1 MILTPTMTGISTP
14 EPLKYAF
21 TLKTSAHS
29 GRSGSGPISIDQ
41 NKWQQWWSIESS
53 SETRAL
59 YIHIPFCRKR
69 CSFCNFFENGAKPS
83 RVTEYVNA
91 LCLQLVEA
99 AATPFITS
107 KPFDT
112 VYIGGGTP
120 TDMQA
125 NEILQLANVIQ
136 SFPLKP
142 NAEITL
148 EGRINGFTNEK
159 FDAALAGGIN
169 RFSFGVQSV
178 NTEVRQ
184 AAGRFDDEQTILQRL
199 SELAQH
205 PTATIVADLIFGLP
219 GQTFDIWMHDVESII
234 NTGIHGVDLY
244 QLINLSGSR
253 MDSADK
259 KGKFTDRADSQARSV
274 MYAQGA
280 ALLENNGW
288 DRLSNCHWRSDKRER
303 SLYNTLA
310 KQGIEI
316 VPFGA
321 GAGGS
326 IHGHGVMN
334 GRDLSA
340 WHDAIKASVKVPG
353 MVMSINEKNHIDKVI
368 KKGLDGGTLTLAE
381 LSISLRVHLQPLF
394 IKWQE
399 NGLGELVDGKLC
411 LTLAGRFWSVN
422 MQAGLFEY
430 LATNP
435 LLAEAA

>member
-1 MILTPTMTGISTP
+1 MIFTPTMTGISTP
-14 EPLKYAF
+14 EPLKFAF
-21 TLKTSAHS
+21 TVKTSAHA
-29 GRSGSGPISIDQ
+29 GRAGSRPLMLDQ
-41 NKWQQWWSIESS
+41 DKWEQWWSIDSS
-53 SETRAL
+53 AETRAL

-83 RVTEYVNA
+83 RVTKYVDA
-91 LCLQLVEA
+91 LCKQLADA
-99 AATPFITS
+99 ASTQFILS

-136 SFPLKP
+136 SFPLKQ

-159 FDAALAGGIN
+159 FEAALSGGIN

-184 AAGRFDDEQTILQRL
+184 AAGRFDDEQTLLQRL
-199 SELAQH
+199 SELAKH
-205 PTATIVADLIFGLP
+205 PKATIVADLIFGLP
-219 GQTFDIWMHDVESII
+219 GQTFDTWMHDVQAII
-234 NTGIHGVDLY
+234 DSGIHGVDLY
-244 QLINLSGSR
+244 QLINLPNSR
-253 MDSADK
+253 IDINEQK
-259 KGKFTDRADSQARSV
+259 HKFQDRADTQERAV
-274 MYAQGA
+274 MYAAGA
-280 ALLENNGW
+280 ELLEQHGW
-288 DRLSNCHWRSDKRER
+288 DRLSNCHWRSHKREE

-310 KQGIEI
+310 KQGVEI

-334 GRDLSA
+334 ARDLKA
-340 WHDAIKASVKVPG
+340 WHNANESGIKVPG
-353 MVMSINEKNHIDKVI
+353 MVMSVNDNAQIDGII
-368 KKGLDGGTLTLAE
+368 KKGFDKGMLALDE
-381 LSISLRVHLQPLF
+381 LPVSLRDHLQALF
-394 IKWQE
+394 VKWGE
-399 NGLGELVDGKLC
+399 NGLIELDNNRLN
-411 LTLAGRFWSVN
+411 LTLAGRFWNVN
-422 MQAGLFEY
+422 MLAGLFEY

-435 LLAEAA
+435 LLVQAA

>member
-14 EPLKYAF
+14 DPLKYAF

-29 GRSGSGPISIDQ
+29 GRSGNGPISIDQ
-41 NKWQQWWSIESS
+41 NKWQQWWSTESS
-53 SETRAL
+53 AEKRAL

-83 RVTEYVNA
+83 RVTKYVDD
-91 LCLQLVEA
+91 LRLQLA
-99 AATPFITS
+99 DAATTAFITS

-136 SFPLKP
+136 SFPLKE

-159 FDAALAGGIN
+159 FEAALAGGIN

-184 AAGRFDDEQTILQRL
+184 AAGRFDDEQTILKRL

-219 GQTFDIWMHDVESII
+219 GQTFDIWVHDVESIMS
-234 NTGIHGVDLY
+234 TGIHGVDLY
-244 QLINLSGSR
+244 QLINLPGSR
-253 MDSADK
+253 MDSVDK
-259 KGKFTDRADSQARSV
+259 KGTLTDRADSQARSV

-280 ALLENNGW
+280 VLLESSGW
-288 DRLSNCHWRSDKRER
+288 DRLSNCHWRSDKREI

-326 IHGHGVMN
+326 IHGHCVMN
-334 GRDLSA
+334 GRDLST
-340 WHDAIKASVKVPG
+340 WHDAIKAGVKVPG
-353 MVMSINEKNHIDKVI
+353 MVMSINEKNDIDKVI
-368 KKGLDGGTLTLAE
+368 KKGLDSGTLRLAE
-381 LSISLRVHLQPLF
+381 LSMTLRDHLRPLF

-399 NGLGELVDGKLC
+399 NGLAKLEGEQLY

-435 LLAEAA
+435 LLGQAA

>member
-29 GRSGSGPISIDQ
+29 GRSGSGPISVDQ
-41 NKWQQWWSIESS
+41 NKWQQWWSIESRS
-53 SETRAL
+53 DTRAL

-91 LCLQLVEA
+91 LCLQLADA

-148 EGRINGFTNEK
+148 EGRLNGFTNDK
-159 FDAALAGGIN
+159 FEAALAGGIN

-280 ALLENNGW
+280 ALLESSGW
-288 DRLSNCHWRSDKRER
+288 GRLSNCHWRSDKRER

-334 GRDLSA
+334 GRDLST
-340 WHDAIKASVKVPG
+340 WHDAIKAGVKVPG
-353 MVMSINEKNHIDKVI
+353 MAMSINENNHVDKVI
-368 KKGLDGGTLTLAE
+368 KKGLDSGTLKLAE
-381 LSISLRVHLQPLF
+381 LSMSLRVHLQPLF

-399 NGLGELVDGKLC
+399 HGLAVLEGEQLC
-411 LTLAGRFWSVN
+411 LTLAGRFWSIN
-422 MQAGLFEY
+422 MQTGLFEY

-435 LLAEAA
+435 LLAQAA

>member
-21 TLKTSAHS
+21 TVKTSAHS
-29 GRSGSGPISIDQ
+29 ARSGSRPISITQ
-41 NKWQQWWSIESS
+41 SEWQQWWSIESN

-91 LCLQLVEA
+91 LCQQLTD
-99 AATPFITS
+99 AATTQFITS
-107 KPFDT
+107 VPFDT

-125 NEILQLANVIQ
+125 NEILQLANMIQ
-136 SFPLKP
+136 SFPLKK

-148 EGRINGFTNEK
+148 EGRLNGFTNDK
-159 FDAALAGGIN
+159 FDAAIAGGIN

-219 GQTFDIWMHDVESII
+219 GQTFDIWTHDVEAII
-234 NTGIHGVDLY
+234 NTGIHGIDLY

-253 MDSADK
+253 MDNADK
-259 KGKFTDRADSQARSV
+259 KGKSIERADSQARSM

-280 ALLENNGW
+280 ALLEKNGW
-288 DRLSNCHWRSDKRER
+288 ERLSNCHWRSDKREK

-310 KQGIEI
+310 KQGVEI

-340 WHDAIKASVKVPG
+340 WHDAINAGVKVPG
-353 MVMSINEKNHIDKVI
+353 MIMSINEKNHVDKII
-368 KKGLDGGTLTLAE
+368 KKGLDGGTLGLAE
-381 LSISLRVHLQPLF
+381 FSMPLRRHLQPLF

-399 NGLGELVDGKLC
+399 NGLAELEDDKLY

-422 MQAGLFEY
+422 IQAGLFEY

-435 LLAEAA
+435 LLAKVA